1 MFSFRC
7 TRSFEKLNLSM
18 NDKIGN
24 VIDLCSALR
33 KCQMLKWINSVR
45 CNCSKFDAFIL
56 LENLNMLFIYVQHLE
71 SVKCLNDLEIYDL
84 PGKLFENLAKCFRS
98 DVLVHLR
105 NLICQ

>member
-7 TRSFEKLNLSM
+7 TCSFEKLNLSM

-84 PGKLFENLAKCFRS
+84 PGKLFENMAKCFHS
-98 DVLVHLR
+98 NALV
-105 NLICQ
+105 I